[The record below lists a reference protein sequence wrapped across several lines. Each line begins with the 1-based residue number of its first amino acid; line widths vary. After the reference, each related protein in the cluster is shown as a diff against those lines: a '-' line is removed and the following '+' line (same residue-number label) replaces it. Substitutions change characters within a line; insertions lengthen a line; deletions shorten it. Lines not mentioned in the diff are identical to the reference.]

1 MKSKNRFQ
9 KTINRALYLLI
20 GFAFTSVADGASGIG
35 LKPVFEKSSDG
46 IFRQNKEVYFGFELV
61 NRDIAFYGFGAVGQA
76 IAERVSTALAR
87 DVSPW
92 LRVSHR
98 RSLCSS

>member
-1 MKSKNRFQ
+1 MKPKNRFQ
-9 KTINRALYLLI
+9 KTISRALYLLI

-61 NRDIAFYGFGAVGQA
+61 NRSKKALEVRLSWQIATDQKKQ
-76 IAERVSTALAR
+76 IIK
-87 DVSPW
+87 
-92 LRVSHR
+92 
-98 RSLCSS
+98 